1 MLSASAEI
9 QRTFTMI
16 NDKIHAG
23 HRARMRGKFAR
34 NPVDSFESYELLEML
49 LYHVIPYKNTH
60 PVSKNLLFRFG
71 DINGVFTAEKQEL
84 MAVEG
89 VGEAV
94 ADFILSVGRFIST
107 STVEEQRVIIDEYV
121 KAGTVISRHL
131 LKGAEKRGVAM
142 LMLDNDMGFI
152 GVKTVC
158 DADFESAAVKSKL
171 FLDCAVQHGASVV
184 IIGHVHPYG
193 PLFPTYGDVA
203 TNSMVR
209 DALESA
215 GVHLVEHFIVTN
227 EGFVGIMANLN
238 AAFKQT
244 VALKKFLMTKEAA
257 ENGGITLF

>member
-1 MLSASAEI
+1 
-9 QRTFTMI
+9 MI
-16 NDKIHAG
+16 NDRIHAG

-34 NPVDSFESYELLEML
+34 NTLDSFETYELLEML

-60 PVSKNLLFRFG
+60 PVSKNLLFHFG
-71 DINGVFTAEKQEL
+71 DIAGVFSAEKEEL
-84 MAVEG
+84 MKVCG
-89 VGEAV
+89 VGETV

-107 STVEEQRVIIDEYV
+107 EADEEKRVIIDEYV
-121 KAGTVISRHL
+121 KAGSIISRHL
-131 LKGAEKRGVAM
+131 LSGDEKRGVAM
-142 LMLDNDMGFI
+142 LMLDNDMGLI
-152 GVKTVC
+152 GVKTVY
-158 DADFESAAVKSKL
+158 DADFESATVKSRA
-171 FLDCAVQHGASVV
+171 FLDCAVEHGASVV

-193 PLFPTYGDVA
+193 PLFPTYGDIA

-244 VALKKFLMTKEAA
+244 AALRKFLMTKEAA